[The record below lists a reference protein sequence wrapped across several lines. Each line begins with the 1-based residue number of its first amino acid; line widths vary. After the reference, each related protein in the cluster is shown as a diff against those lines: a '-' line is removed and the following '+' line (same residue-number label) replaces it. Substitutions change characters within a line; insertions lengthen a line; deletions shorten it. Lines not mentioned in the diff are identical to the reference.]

1 VTGDVLLQGQV
12 RDWWVDFWV
21 SVGDASVVVKATTTH
36 TTKKLLALAS
46 SGDYESEGYLVPQV
60 VA

>member
-1 VTGDVLLQGQV
+1 VGGLLGVSGRCVCGRQGNHQ
-12 RDWWVDFWV
+12 
-21 SVGDASVVVKATTTH
+21 AH
-36 TTKKLLALAS
+36 NEKLLALAS